1 MSSRLC
7 RWAPKGENDCSLFL
21 HLRAADK
28 TERVVLFQGAEVE
41 GCNRDAIAEGEGL
54 EAFHDSCGSRK
65 RGIGAALG
73 LMMGA
78 AWNIDLVM

>member
-7 RWAPKGENDCSLFL
+7 QWVLKGENDCSLY
-21 HLRAADK
+21 LRPRATDK
-28 TERVVLFQGAEVE
+28 TERVGLFQRGGVE

-54 EAFHDSCGSRK
+54 EAFQNSCGRRK

-73 LMMGA
+73 LIMRA
-78 AWNIDLVM
+78 A